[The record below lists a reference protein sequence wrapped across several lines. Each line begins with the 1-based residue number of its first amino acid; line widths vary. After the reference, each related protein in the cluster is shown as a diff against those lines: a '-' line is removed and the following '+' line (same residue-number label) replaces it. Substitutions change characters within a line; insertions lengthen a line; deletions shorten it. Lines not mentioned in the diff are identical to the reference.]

1 MMKSNSVRAAWRWDS
16 ILYVVMIICV
26 FRALDS
32 FFMLH
37 DTKAAIEKIFFDGK
51 WLQRGKKNLTNPV
64 LVMDKLGFN
73 NNKMNDK

>member
-1 MMKSNSVRAAWRWDS
+1 MQLGVGTAL
-16 ILYVVMIICV
+16 LYVVMIICV

-51 WLQRGKKNLTNPV
+51 WL
-64 LVMDKLGFN
+64 
-73 NNKMNDK
+73 